1 MLFSHNH
8 SPGFGSRSRGIWLEP
23 EPEPSLW
30 PGSGSTLNICLI
42 IHENYMYLN
51 IIWCLFWSKYKIW
64 PTCTGTD
71 VRTYFRK
78 FVVSF
83 KKLKTYVLFYPEPE
97 PAPDKKFLE
106 PEPFPKQA
114 GSETLTQNTFLL
126 IETSGKVEECSPLLA
141 NTTFLYSTVYL
152 GVHQYLL
159 HNAYNFDIS
168 QENTNLQ
175 YKICYIYNN
184 IRYLYQK
191 KAVKN
196 ICCCI
201 HQ

>member
-1 MLFSHNH
+1 MFS
-8 SPGFGSRSRGIWLEP
+8 FIRSRSWLR
-23 EPEPSLW
+23 
-30 PGSGSTLNICLI
+30 I
-42 IHENYMYLN
+42 
-51 IIWCLFWSKYKIW
+51 
-64 PTCTGTD
+64 
-71 VRTYFRK
+71 
-78 FVVSF
+78 
-83 KKLKTYVLFYPEPE
+83 
-97 PAPDKKFLE
+97 KKFLE

-175 YKICYIYNN
+175 YKICTLYNN